1 MEKNASINKAD
12 IIKNQRITMNSKTND
27 NSVDIIKNNP
37 AFEILT
43 AEGHE
48 TFANYIEWLGL
59 AKDPNLVVLSS
70 IHHFYYDVDEMKDV
84 KTVVNLKELNQIKRL
99 DRFLHSMSH
108 TLPPKS
114 NFIGC
119 FIDNKKQNGFA
130 LRENSSSFNSQ
141 RNSEA
146 VENNILSKIPLL
158 NKIYSMMDARTNKY
172 MSRRNV
178 KFLLENHG
186 FKVIDMTELDGLTYF
201 CTQSFRIAES

>member
-1 MEKNASINKAD
+1 MEKNASINKPD
-12 IIKNQRITMNSKTND
+12 VIKNQRITINSKTND

-37 AFEILT
+37 AFEILA

-59 AKDPNLVVLSS
+59 AKDPKLVVLSS

-84 KTVVNLKELNQIKRL
+84 KTVVNLKELNQIKRI
-99 DRFLHSMSH
+99 DRFLHSMFD

-130 LRENSSSFNSQ
+130 LRGNSSSFNSK

-146 VENNILSKIPLL
+146 IENNILSKIPLL
-158 NKIYSMMDARTNKY
+158 NMIYSMMDARTNKY

-201 CTQSFRIAES
+201 CTQSLRIAES